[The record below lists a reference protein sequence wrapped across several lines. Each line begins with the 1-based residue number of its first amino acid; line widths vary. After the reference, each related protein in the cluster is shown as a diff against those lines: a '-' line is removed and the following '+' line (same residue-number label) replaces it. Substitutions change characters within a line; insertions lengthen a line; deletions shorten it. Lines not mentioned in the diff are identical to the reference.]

1 MSASYVLPLTVN
13 LLDTGKSIQ
22 MENGILIGG
31 CESGKV
37 FLNPRYANRHGLI
50 AGATGTGKT
59 VTLQCLAEGFS
70 DLGVPVFLADIKGDI
85 SGISQSGKPHPKVDE
100 RVEKIGIE
108 NYIQRGYPVAFW
120 DVFGTQGTPVRS
132 TITEMGPQL
141 ISRLLDL
148 NETQESII
156 TLVFEF
162 ADNEGML
169 LVDIADLRTSLEY
182 LGTNGK
188 DLGIGYSISK
198 ASVNAILR
206 RLLMLEREGGD
217 HFFGEPALRL
227 EDLMQTARDG
237 RGMINVLAADTLVRS
252 PRVYSTFL
260 LWLLSEL
267 FENLPELGD
276 PEQPVMVFFFDEAHL
291 LFRDAPKALL
301 EKIEQVVRL
310 IRSKGVG
317 IYFISQSPGDIPDS
331 VLGQLGNRVQHALRA
346 YTPKEQKV
354 VRVAAQSFRANP
366 KLDTVQTITEMGV
379 GEALVSTLQDKG
391 VPSPVERVLVRPPH
405 SRMGPASKAERKAI
419 LDQDT
424 NMRRYGESFDPRS
437 AHEVLLE
444 KTAERQKR
452 QEKAEL
458 EEREAKEQS
467 KSTSRSSSRQT
478 PTEAFIKSMVRSLG
492 SAVGRGLS
500 KKLFRGIL
508 GSLLK

>member
-1 MSASYVLPLTVN
+1 M
-13 LLDTGKSIQ
+13 D
-22 MENGILIGG
+22 NGILIGG
-31 CESGKV
+31 SDAGQIS
-37 FLNPRYANRHGLI
+37 LNPRYANRHGLI

-70 DLGVPVFLADIKGDI
+70 DLGIPVFLADIKGDI
-85 SGISQSGKPHPKVDE
+85 SGISQSGSPHPKVDE
-100 RVEKIGIE
+100 RVAKIGME
-108 NYIQRGYPVAFW
+108 NYQQRGYPVAFW
-120 DVFGTQGTPVRS
+120 DVFGDQGTPVRS

-162 ADNEGML
+162 ADDEGML
-169 LVDIADLRTSLEY
+169 LVDLADLRTSLEY
-182 LGTNGK
+182 LGNNGK
-188 DLGIGYSISK
+188 DLGVGFTVSK

-217 HFFGEPALRL
+217 QFFGEPALQL
-227 EDLMQTARDG
+227 QDLMQISRDG
-237 RGMINVLAADTLVRS
+237 RGVVNILAADILIRS
-252 PRVYSTFL
+252 PRVYSTVL

-291 LFRDAPKALL
+291 LFRDAPRALL

-354 VRVAAQSFRANP
+354 VKVAAQSFRANP
-366 KLDTVQTITEMGV
+366 DLDTVKVISELGV

-391 VPSPVERVLVRPPH
+391 IPAPVQRVLVRPPH
-405 SRMGPASKAERKAI
+405 SRMGAATAEER
-419 LDQDT
+419 QR
-424 NMRRYGESFDPRS
+424 NMAADRNLRRYKESFDPRS

-444 KTAERQKR
+444 RTAARIKQQEEAAAAEKQAKQEEKNARAASRGSNRQ
-452 QEKAEL
+452 
-458 EEREAKEQS
+458 
-467 KSTSRSSSRQT
+467 ST
-478 PTEAFIKSMVRSLG
+478 TEAFIKSMARSLG
-492 SAVGRGLS
+492 SAAGSGLG
-500 KKLFRGIL
+500 KKIFRGIL

>member
-1 MSASYVLPLTVN
+1 MSDP
-13 LLDTGKSIQ
+13 
-22 MENGILIGG
+22 ILIGG
-31 CESGKV
+31 SEDGQI

-70 DLGVPVFLADIKGDI
+70 DLGIPVFMADVKGDI
-85 SGISQSGKPHPKVDE
+85 SGISQAGKPHKKVDE
-100 RVEKIGIE
+100 RVQKIGIE
-108 NYIQRGYPVAFW
+108 NYQQYGYPVAFW
-120 DVFGTQGTPVRS
+120 DVFGKKGTPIRS
-132 TITEMGPQL
+132 TISEMGPQL

-169 LVDIADLRTSLEY
+169 LVDLADLRTSIEY
-182 LGTNGK
+182 LGNNGK
-188 DLGIGYSISK
+188 DLGVGFSVSK

-217 HFFGEPALRL
+217 QFFGEPALQL
-227 EDLMQTARDG
+227 EDFMQTSRNG
-237 RGMINVLAADTLVRS
+237 RGMINILAADTLIRS

-276 PEQPVMVFFFDEAHL
+276 PEQPVLVFFFDEAHL

-317 IYFISQSPGDIPDS
+317 VYFISQSPGDMPDA
-331 VLGQLGNRVQHALRA
+331 VLAQLGNRIQHALRA
-346 YTPKEQKV
+346 YTPREQKALK
-354 VRVAAQSFRANP
+354 VAAQSFRANP
-366 KLDTVQTITEMGV
+366 NLDTVTAISELGI
-379 GEALVSTLQDKG
+379 GEALVSTLQDQG
-391 VPSPVERVLVRPPH
+391 IPMPVQRTLIRPPH
-405 SRMGPASKAERKAI
+405 SRMGKATIAERKAI
-419 LDQDT
+419 LDADP
-424 NMRRYGESFDPRS
+424 NMKRYGKSYDPRS

-444 KTAERQKR
+444 RTAQRLKK
-452 QEKAEL
+452 QEQAEL
-458 EEREAKEQS
+458 EERSAPAKT
-467 KSTSRSSSRQT
+467 KSRSSTRQSSS
-478 PTEAFIKSMVRSLG
+478 EAFIKSMMRSLG
-492 SAVGRGLS
+492 SAAGSSLG
-500 KKLFRGIL
+500 KKLFRGLL

>member
-1 MSASYVLPLTVN
+1 M
-13 LLDTGKSIQ
+13 K
-22 MENGILIGG
+22 EGILIGG
-31 CESGKV
+31 SEAGQI
-37 FLNPRYANRHGLI
+37 FLNPYYANRHGLV

-70 DLGVPVFLADIKGDI
+70 DLGIPVFLADVKGDI
-85 SGISQSGKPHPKVDE
+85 SGISQAGKPHRKIDE
-100 RVEKIGIE
+100 RVDKIGIE
-108 NYIQRGYPVAFW
+108 NYTQRGYPVAFW
-120 DVFGTQGTPVRS
+120 DVFGNKGVPVRS
-132 TITEMGPQL
+132 TISEMGPQL

-148 NETQESII
+148 NETQESIV

-169 LVDIADLRTSLEY
+169 LVDLNDLRTTLEY

-188 DLGIGYSISK
+188 DLGVGFSVSK

-217 HFFGEPALRL
+217 QFFGEPALQL
-227 EDLMQTARDG
+227 EDFMRTNHDG
-237 RGMINVLAADTLVRS
+237 RGMINVLAADILIRS
-252 PRVYSTFL
+252 QRVYATFL
-260 LWLLSEL
+260 LWILSEL

-276 PEQPVMVFFFDEAHL
+276 PEQPVLVFFFDEAHL
-291 LFRDAPKALL
+291 LFKDAPKALL
-301 EKIEQVVRL
+301 DKIEQVVRL

-317 IYFISQSPGDIPDS
+317 IYFITQSPGDIPDS

-366 KLDTVQTITEMGV
+366 ALDTVTAITELGV

-391 VPSPVERVLVRPPH
+391 IPAPVERVLVRPPC
-405 SRMGPASKAERKAI
+405 SRMGTATVAERKAI
-419 LDQDT
+419 LDADP
-424 NMRRYGESFDPRS
+424 NMKRYGKPYDPRS

-444 KTAERQKR
+444 RMKANLENR
-452 QEKAEL
+452 EKAEL
-458 EEREAKEQS
+458 EKRSAKPKPRRSNRQS
-467 KSTSRSSSRQT
+467 S
-478 PTEAFIKSMVRSLG
+478 TEAFVKSMARSLG
-492 SAVGRGLS
+492 SAAGSSLGRKFFRGL
-500 KKLFRGIL
+500 L

>member
-1 MSASYVLPLTVN
+1 LV
-13 LLDTGKSIQ
+13 
-22 MENGILIGG
+22 
-31 CESGKV
+31 
-37 FLNPRYANRHGLI
+37 

-85 SGISQSGKPHPKVDE
+85 SGISQHGTPHPKVDE
-100 RVEKIGIE
+100 RVQKIGMTH
-108 NYIQRGYPVAFW
+108 YKQRGYPVAFW
-120 DVFGTQGTPVRS
+120 DLFGQKGTPVRS
-132 TITEMGPQL
+132 TISEMGPQL

-148 NETQESII
+148 NETQESVI

-169 LVDIADLRTSLEY
+169 LVDLKDLRTTLEY
-182 LGTNGK
+182 LGNNSREMGA
-188 DLGIGYSISK
+188 GFGVSN

-217 HFFGEPALRL
+217 QFFGEPALQLQDIMRTGL
-227 EDLMQTARDG
+227 DG
-237 RGMINVLAADTLVRS
+237 RGMINILAADKLIMN

-267 FENLPELGD
+267 FEELPELGD
-276 PEQPVMVFFFDEAHL
+276 PDKPVLVFFFDEAHL

-331 VLGQLGNRVQHALRA
+331 VLAQLGNRVQHALRA

-354 VRVAAQSFRANP
+354 VKAAAQSFRANP
-366 KLDTVQTITEMGV
+366 NLDTVKTITELGV
-379 GEALVSTLQDKG
+379 GEALVSMLQDKG
-391 VPSPVERVLVRPPH
+391 IPAPVERVLVRPPY
-405 SRMGPASKAERKAI
+405 SRMGQATPEERQAILARDLNQQPYAEPIDPHSAHEILLERTAARQKQAQEAELAERAAKAERK
-419 LDQDT
+419 
-424 NMRRYGESFDPRS
+424 P
-437 AHEVLLE
+437 
-444 KTAERQKR
+444 
-452 QEKAEL
+452 KA
-458 EEREAKEQS
+458 
-467 KSTSRSSSRQT
+467 RSSNRQSAG
-478 PTEAFIKSMVRSLG
+478 EAFLKSVARAAGSNLG
-492 SAVGRGLS
+492 R
-500 KKLFRGIL
+500 KLFRGIL

>member
-1 MSASYVLPLTVN
+1 MT
-13 LLDTGKSIQ
+13 
-22 MENGILIGG
+22 NGILIGG
-31 CESGKV
+31 STAGHIS
-37 FLNPRYANRHGLI
+37 LDPRYANRHGLV

-85 SGISQSGKPHPKVDE
+85 SGISQSGQPHPKVDE
-100 RVEKIGIE
+100 RIASIGIE
-108 NYIQRGYPVAFW
+108 NFQQRGYPVAFW
-120 DVFGTQGTPVRS
+120 DVFGQQGTPVRS
-132 TITEMGPQL
+132 TISEMGPQL
-141 ISRLLDL
+141 LSRLLDL

-162 ADNEGML
+162 ADDEGML
-169 LVDIADLRTSLEY
+169 LVDLADLRTTLEY
-182 LGTNGK
+182 LGNNGK
-188 DLGIGYSISK
+188 DLGVGFTVSK

-217 HFFGEPALRL
+217 QFFGEPALQL
-227 EDLMQTARDG
+227 KDLMQTSRDG
-237 RGMINVLAADTLVRS
+237 RGMINVLAADILIRS

-317 IYFISQSPGDIPDS
+317 IYFISQSPGDIPDN

-346 YTPKEQKV
+346 YTPREQKV
-354 VRVAAQSFRANP
+354 VKVAAQSFRENP
-366 KLDTVQTITEMGV
+366 ALDTFKAITELGV

-391 VPSPVERVLVRPPH
+391 IPAPVQRVLVRPPH
-405 SRMGPASKAERKAI
+405 SRMGAASPAERKQIMDA
-419 LDQDT
+419 DH
-424 NMRRYGESFDPRS
+424 NKNRYGEAYDPRS

-444 KTAERQKR
+444 RVAAGVKAREQAQLAEEQAK
-452 QEKAEL
+452 EKAKAE
-458 EEREAKEQS
+458 KT
-467 KSTSRSSSRQT
+467 KSSRSRQS
-478 PTEAFIKSMVRSLG
+478 PAEAFVKSMARSLG
-492 SAVGRGLS
+492 SAAGR
-500 KKLFRGIL
+500 KLFRGLL

>member
-1 MSASYVLPLTVN
+1 MT
-13 LLDTGKSIQ
+13 D
-22 MENGILIGG
+22 GILIGG
-31 CESGKV
+31 SDAGQV
-37 FLNPRYANRHGLI
+37 FLNPRYANRHGLV

-70 DLGVPVFLADIKGDI
+70 DLGVPVFLADVKGDI
-85 SGISQSGKPHPKVDE
+85 SGMSQPGKPHPKVDE
-100 RVEKIGIE
+100 RVQKIGIE
-108 NYIQRGYPVAFW
+108 NYSQRGYPVAFW
-120 DVFGTQGTPVRS
+120 DLFGKKGTPVRS
-132 TITEMGPQL
+132 TISEMGPQML
-141 ISRLLDL
+141 SRLLDL
-148 NETQESII
+148 NETQESVI

-169 LVDIADLRTSLEY
+169 LVDLKDLRTTLEY
-182 LGTNGK
+182 LGNNSK
-188 DLGIGYSISK
+188 ELGTGFGVSK

-206 RLLMLEREGGD
+206 RLLMLEREGGKK
-217 HFFGEPALRL
+217 FFGEPALQL
-227 EDLMQTARDG
+227 EDFMQTSRDG
-237 RGMINVLAADTLVRS
+237 RGIINVLAADTLIMS

-317 IYFISQSPGDIPDS
+317 IYFISQSPSDIPDN

-346 YTPKEQKV
+346 YTPKEQKA

-366 KLDTVQTITEMGV
+366 KVDTVTAITELGV

-391 VPSPVERVLVRPPH
+391 IPAPVQRVLVRPPH
-405 SRMGPASKAERKAI
+405 SRMGKATMAERQAI
-419 LDQDT
+419 LDKDPNQK
-424 NMRRYGESFDPRS
+424 RYSQPYDPQS

-444 KTAERQKR
+444 RVATRLKK
-452 QEKAEL
+452 QEQAAL
-458 EEREAKEQS
+458 EERATKAQGKAK
-467 KSTSRSSSRQT
+467 TSGRSRESAG
-478 PTEAFIKSMVRSLG
+478 EAFMKSMARAAGTSLG
-492 SAVGRGLS
+492 SKLLRGL
-500 KKLFRGIL
+500 L

>member
-1 MSASYVLPLTVN
+1 MI
-13 LLDTGKSIQ
+13 D
-22 MENGILIGG
+22 GILIGASETG
-31 CESGKV
+31 QV

-85 SGISQSGKPHPKVDE
+85 SGMSQPGTPHAKIDE
-100 RVEKIGIE
+100 RVEKIGIQ
-108 NYIQRGYPVAFW
+108 NYHQRGYPVAFW
-120 DVFGTQGTPVRS
+120 DLFGKKGTPIRS

-141 ISRLLDL
+141 LSRLLDL
-148 NETQESII
+148 NETQESVI

-169 LVDIADLRTSLEY
+169 LVDLQDLRTTLEY
-182 LGTNGK
+182 LGNN
-188 DLGIGYSISK
+188 SK
-198 ASVNAILR
+198 EMSAGFGVAKSSVNAILR
-206 RLLMLEREGGD
+206 RLLMLEREGGKK
-217 HFFGEPALRL
+217 FFGEPALQL
-227 EDLMQTARDG
+227 QDFMQTSRDG
-237 RGMINVLAADTLVRS
+237 RGIINVLAADTLIMS

-317 IYFISQSPGDIPDS
+317 IYFISQSPSDIPDS

-346 YTPKEQKV
+346 YTPKEQKAV
-354 VRVAAQSFRANP
+354 KVAAQSFRANP
-366 KLDTVQTITEMGV
+366 NVDTVTAITELGV
-379 GEALVSTLQDKG
+379 GEALASTLQDKG
-391 VPSPVERVLVRPPH
+391 IPSPVERILVRPPN
-405 SRMGPASKAERKAI
+405 SRMGKATMAERRAV
-419 LDQDT
+419 LDNDINQK
-424 NMRRYGESFDPRS
+424 RYSQPIDPRS

-444 KTAERQKR
+444 RTADKLKQLEETELAERAAKAQGPNKTARR
-452 QEKAEL
+452 G
-458 EEREAKEQS
+458 RESAG
-467 KSTSRSSSRQT
+467 
-478 PTEAFIKSMVRSLG
+478 EAFMKSMARAAGSSLG
-492 SAVGRGLS
+492 R
-500 KKLFRGIL
+500 KLFRGIL

>member
-1 MSASYVLPLTVN
+1 MT
-13 LLDTGKSIQ
+13 D
-22 MENGILIGG
+22 GILIGG
-31 CESGKV
+31 SDAGQV
-37 FLNPRYANRHGLI
+37 FLNPRYANRHGLV

-70 DLGVPVFLADIKGDI
+70 DLGVPVFLADVKGDI
-85 SGISQSGKPHPKVDE
+85 SGMSQPGKPHPKVDE
-100 RVEKIGIE
+100 RVQKIGIK
-108 NYIQRGYPVAFW
+108 NYSQRGYPVAFW
-120 DVFGTQGTPVRS
+120 DLFGKKGTPVRS
-132 TITEMGPQL
+132 TISEMGPQML
-141 ISRLLDL
+141 SRLLDL
-148 NETQESII
+148 NETQEGVI

-162 ADNEGML
+162 TDNEGML
-169 LVDIADLRTSLEY
+169 LVDLKDLRTTLEY
-182 LGTNGK
+182 LGNNSK
-188 DLGIGYSISK
+188 ELGTGFGVSK

-206 RLLMLEREGGD
+206 RLLMLEREGGKK
-217 HFFGEPALRL
+217 FFGEPALQL
-227 EDLMQTARDG
+227 EDFMQTSRDG
-237 RGMINVLAADTLVRS
+237 RGIINILAADTLIMS

-317 IYFISQSPGDIPDS
+317 IYFISQSPSDIPDN

-346 YTPKEQKV
+346 YTPKEQKA

-366 KLDTVQTITEMGV
+366 KVDTVTAITELGV

-391 VPSPVERVLVRPPH
+391 IPAPVQRVLVRPPH
-405 SRMGPASKAERKAI
+405 SRMGKATMAERQAI
-419 LDQDT
+419 LDKDPNQK
-424 NMRRYGESFDPRS
+424 RYRQPYDPQS

-444 KTAERQKR
+444 RVATRLKK
-452 QEKAEL
+452 QEQAAL
-458 EEREAKEQS
+458 EERAAKAQG
-467 KSTSRSSSRQT
+467 KAKTSGRSRESAG
-478 PTEAFIKSMVRSLG
+478 EAFMKSMARAAGSSLG
-492 SAVGRGLS
+492 SKLLRGL
-500 KKLFRGIL
+500 L

>member
-1 MSASYVLPLTVN
+1 MT
-13 LLDTGKSIQ
+13 
-22 MENGILIGG
+22 NGILIGG
-31 CESGKV
+31 SDAGQV
-37 FLNPRYANRHGLI
+37 FLNPRYANRHGLV

-70 DLGVPVFLADIKGDI
+70 DLGVPVFLADVKGDI
-85 SGISQSGKPHPKVDE
+85 SGMSQPGKPHPKVDE
-100 RVEKIGIE
+100 RVQKIGIE
-108 NYIQRGYPVAFW
+108 NYSQRGYPVAFW
-120 DVFGTQGTPVRS
+120 DLFGKKGTPVRS
-132 TITEMGPQL
+132 TISEMGPQML
-141 ISRLLDL
+141 SRLLDL
-148 NETQESII
+148 NETQESVI

-169 LVDIADLRTSLEY
+169 LVDLKDLRTTLEY
-182 LGTNGK
+182 LGNNSK
-188 DLGIGYSISK
+188 ELGTGFGVSK

-206 RLLMLEREGGD
+206 RLLMLEREGGKK
-217 HFFGEPALRL
+217 FFGEPALQL
-227 EDLMQTARDG
+227 EDFMQTSRDG
-237 RGMINVLAADTLVRS
+237 RGIINILAADTLIMS

-317 IYFISQSPGDIPDS
+317 IYFISQSPSDIPDN

-346 YTPKEQKV
+346 YTPKEQKA

-366 KLDTVQTITEMGV
+366 KVDTVTAITELGV

-391 VPSPVERVLVRPPH
+391 IPAPVQRVLVRPPH
-405 SRMGPASKAERKAI
+405 SRMGKATMAERQAI
-419 LDQDT
+419 LDKDPNQK
-424 NMRRYGESFDPRS
+424 RYRQPYDPQS

-444 KTAERQKR
+444 RVATRLKK
-452 QEKAEL
+452 QEQAAL
-458 EEREAKEQS
+458 EERAAKAQG
-467 KSTSRSSSRQT
+467 KAKTSGRSRESAG
-478 PTEAFIKSMVRSLG
+478 EAFMKSMARAAGTSLG
-492 SAVGRGLS
+492 SKLLRGL
-500 KKLFRGIL
+500 L

>member
-1 MSASYVLPLTVN
+1 M
-13 LLDTGKSIQ
+13 
-22 MENGILIGG
+22 GG

>member
-1 MSASYVLPLTVN
+1 MT
-13 LLDTGKSIQ
+13 
-22 MENGILIGG
+22 EGILIGG
-31 CESGKV
+31 SEAGQV
-37 FLNPRYANRHGLI
+37 FLQPRYANRHGLV

-70 DLGVPVFLADIKGDI
+70 DLGVPVFMADVKGDI
-85 SGISQSGKPHPKVDE
+85 SGMSQPGKPHPKVDE
-100 RVEKIGIE
+100 RVQKIGIQD
-108 NYIQRGYPVAFW
+108 YSQRGYPVSFW
-120 DVFGTQGTPVRS
+120 DLFGKKGTPVRS

-141 ISRLLDL
+141 LSRLLDL

-156 TLVFEF
+156 NLVFEF

-169 LVDIADLRTSLEY
+169 LVDLKDLRTTLEY
-182 LGTNGK
+182 LGNNSK
-188 DLGIGYSISK
+188 ELGTGFGVSR

-206 RLLMLEREGGD
+206 RLLMLEREGGKK
-217 HFFGEPALRL
+217 FFGEPALQL
-227 EDLMQTARDG
+227 EDFMQISRDG
-237 RGMINVLAADTLVRS
+237 RGVINILAADTLIMS

-291 LFRDAPKALL
+291 LFRDAPKVLL

-346 YTPKEQKV
+346 YTPKEQKAV
-354 VRVAAQSFRANP
+354 KVAAQSFRANP
-366 KLDTVQTITEMGV
+366 KIDTVTAITELGV

-391 VPSPVERVLVRPPH
+391 IPAPVERVLVRPPH
-405 SRMGPASKAERKAI
+405 SRMGKATMAERKVI
-419 LDQDT
+419 LDRAINQK
-424 NMRRYGESFDPRS
+424 RYSQAIDSRS

-444 KTAERQKR
+444 RTAAKLKQ
-452 QEKAEL
+452 QEEAEL
-458 EEREAKEQS
+458 EQRAAKAQGKPKTS
-467 KSTSRSSSRQT
+467 SRSRESAG
-478 PTEAFIKSMVRSLG
+478 EAFMKSMARAAGSSLG
-492 SAVGRGLS
+492 R
-500 KKLFRGIL
+500 KLFRGIL